1 MTTLKFRGKEWPMAF
16 TLEAMDL
23 IEQTADKTIDAV
35 TFKIATREDRR
46 VLLCAISAMMQ
57 AAAKD
62 GETVPTAEEL
72 RKTATPGW
80 LIDAI
85 KPVVDCIGEG
95 MRMETEE
102 GPGEDDEVDL
112 VLEEIKK
119 KESPAG

>member
-1 MTTLKFRGKEWPMAF
+1 MTTLRLKGKTWPLAF

-23 IEQTADKTIDAV
+23 IEQTSEKTIDAV

-57 AAAKD
+57 AAAKG

-72 RKTATPGW
+72 RKIATPGW

-95 MRMETEE
+95 MRMETEN
-102 GPGEDDEVDL
+102 GPGEDDEVDM

-119 KESPAG
+119 KESPGG